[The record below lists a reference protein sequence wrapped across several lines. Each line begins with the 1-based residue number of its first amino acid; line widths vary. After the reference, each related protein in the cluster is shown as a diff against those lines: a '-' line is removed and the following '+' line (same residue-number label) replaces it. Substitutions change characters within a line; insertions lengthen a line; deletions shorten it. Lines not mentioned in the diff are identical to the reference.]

1 MKPEI
6 KERLEKINRGQ
17 VPEVYKETKLG
28 IIPSKWEIRT
38 IGQLVED
45 GIIQKPMDGNHGALH
60 PTSKDYVEKGIPF
73 ILATDLEGNKL
84 SLSKC
89 KHIKK
94 EVADK
99 LQKGFSVQGDVLL
112 THKGSV
118 GNTAVVPKIETEYIM
133 LTPQVTYYRVNDRDK
148 LSNYYLYYH
157 FQGET
162 FQRQLKVM
170 SKGATRDYIGIVAQN
185 NLEIIFPTDIK
196 EQQKIADILSTWD
209 KAIELKEKL
218 IEQKKEQKKGLMQRL
233 LTGKVRLPGFKGE
246 WKEVRL
252 KQILEV
258 RNEKSE
264 ITGDLEL
271 YSLTIEEGVTPKTDR
286 YNREYL
292 VKDDNKQYKITYKD
306 DIVYNPS
313 NLRFGAIAINKIQKP
328 VLLSPIYEVLFIK
341 DTSKY
346 DVSFIA
352 QLLTSDRQIR
362 IFSTMAEGTLI
373 ERKAVKV
380 DAFLNTAIYIP
391 QDIKEQKAISKII
404 GCYVRGIELLQQ
416 ELEALKQ
423 QKKGLMQLLL
433 TGKVRVKC

>member
-1 MKPEI
+1 MKSDI
-6 KERLEKINRGQ
+6 KDRIEKLKRGQ
-17 VPEVYKETKLG
+17 VPEGYKKIQGQIMPDSWNIYKLEELIASSDYGTSEQTNDTKGYPVLRMGNLVDGKISSENLVYVDLDRESFNNLKL
-28 IIPSKWEIRT
+28 
-38 IGQLVED
+38 
-45 GIIQKPMDGNHGALH
+45 
-60 PTSKDYVEKGIPF
+60 EKG
-73 ILATDLEGNKL
+73 DLLFNRTNSYDLVGKV
-84 SLSKC
+84 SLFDLDGDYTFASYLIRLKVINSK
-89 KHIKK
+89 
-94 EVADK
+94 
-99 LQKGFSVQGDVLL
+99 VL
-112 THKGSV
+112 
-118 GNTAVVPKIETEYIM
+118 PKY
-133 LTPQVTYYRVNDRDK
+133 L
-148 LSNYYLYYH
+148 NYYMNLNSS
-157 FQGET
+157 QKQIKT
-162 FQRQLKVM
+162 FSTKGVQQVNVNITTLKKFFKVKLP
-170 SKGATRDYIGIVAQN
+170 SN
-185 NLEIIFPTDIK
+185 IF
-196 EQQKIADILSTWD
+196 EQQKIIDILSTWD

-218 IEQKKEQKKGLMQRL
+218 IEQKKELKKGLMQSL

>member
-6 KERLEKINRGQ
+6 KERIEDINKGIVPKGYKTSKLGVIPEDWDVKHFEDVAVINPSKENLDENEIVSFITMSDVSDDAKLIRYQPKLYKEVSNGFTAFKDRDVLVAKITPCFENGKGALVDNLINKTGFGSTEFHVLRPKKYGD
-17 VPEVYKETKLG
+17 EVY
-28 IIPSKWEIRT
+28 I
-38 IGQLVED
+38 
-45 GIIQKPMDGNHGALH
+45 
-60 PTSKDYVEKGIPF
+60 
-73 ILATDLEGNKL
+73 
-84 SLSKC
+84 
-89 KHIKK
+89 
-94 EVADK
+94 
-99 LQKGFSVQGDVLL
+99 
-112 THKGSV
+112 
-118 GNTAVVPKIETEYIM
+118 
-133 LTPQVTYYRVNDRDK
+133 
-148 LSNYYLYYH
+148 YYH
-157 FQGET
+157 TITDRFRKIGEKNMT
-162 FQRQLKVM
+162 GTAGQKRISADFVRGFLIPYP
-170 SKGATRDYIGIVAQN
+170 RN
-185 NLEIIFPTDIK
+185 DIERK
-196 EQQKIADILSTWD
+196 KITDILSTWD

-328 VLLSPIYEVLFIK
+328 VLLSPIYEVLFSK

-404 GCYVRGIELLQQ
+404 GCYERGIELLQQ

>member
-1 MKPEI
+1 MKAEI
-6 KERLEKINRGQ
+6 KERIEDINKGIA
-17 VPEVYKETKLG
+17 PKGYKTSKLG
-28 IIPSKWEIRT
+28 IIPEDWDVKHFEDVAVINPSKENLDENEIVSFIT
-38 IGQLVED
+38 MSDVSDDAKLIGYQPKLYKEVSNGFTAFKDRDVLVAKITPCFEN
-45 GIIQKPMDGNHGALH
+45 GKGALV
-60 PTSKDYVEKGIPF
+60 DN
-73 ILATDLEGNKL
+73 LLNKTGFGSTEFHVL
-84 SLSKC
+84 RP
-89 KHIKK
+89 KK
-94 EVADK
+94 YGDEV
-99 LQKGFSVQGDVLL
+99 
-112 THKGSV
+112 
-118 GNTAVVPKIETEYIM
+118 YI
-133 LTPQVTYYRVNDRDK
+133 
-148 LSNYYLYYH
+148 YYH
-157 FQGET
+157 TITDRFRKIGEKNMT
-162 FQRQLKVM
+162 GTAGQKRISADFVRGFLIPYP
-170 SKGATRDYIGIVAQN
+170 RN
-185 NLEIIFPTDIK
+185 DIERK
-196 EQQKIADILSTWD
+196 KITDILSTWD